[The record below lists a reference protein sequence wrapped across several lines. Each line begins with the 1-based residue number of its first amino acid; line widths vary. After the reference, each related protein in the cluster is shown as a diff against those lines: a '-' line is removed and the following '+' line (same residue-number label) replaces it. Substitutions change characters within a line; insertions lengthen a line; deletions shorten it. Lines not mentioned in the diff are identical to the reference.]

1 MSLESL
7 SLPTNCQ
14 RWRHLLLL
22 MLLLTAFGVYP
33 TRTAY
38 AQDEKPAPAAD
49 KPADNK
55 KEAEVQYPLQNRI
68 RMPADVFD
76 GAVDWLNVSGP
87 IELKDLR
94 GKIVLID
101 FWTYCCI
108 NCIHVLPDLKYLE
121 EKYPN
126 ELVVIG
132 CHSAKFDNEKETAN
146 IRDAILRYEIK
157 HPVINDANMRIWR
170 RIGVRSWPS
179 LLVIDAEGQ
188 ACLLLSGE
196 GHRETLDSVVAA
208 LVKYHRATGT
218 LDESPMQFDLERNNV
233 KPTPL
238 RFPGKVLADA
248 ENDRL
253 FVSDSNHNRIV
264 ITRLNGELLDVIG
277 SGKIGKAN
285 GSYADASFDHPQGM
299 ALVGQTLY
307 VADTENHLIRSV
319 DLEQK
324 TVSTL
329 AGTGEQARWGNRGG
343 ALKTSAISSP
353 WDLLHADGVLYI
365 AMAGPHQIWS
375 HRLGSDTIEVFSG
388 SGREDVLNGPHAAA
402 ALAQPSGLAS
412 DGKYLYVCDSEG
424 SSIRQLDLDPDGKTE
439 TIVGPSEMPRGQTLF
454 AFGDIDAVGDEA
466 RFQHPLGIAAVDGK
480 LYVADSYN
488 HKLRE
493 VDVKTRK
500 VTTWLGDGKPG
511 DQLQP
516 TAQLSEPAGL
526 AVANGQ
532 LFIADTNNHRIL
544 MADLKT
550 KAVKTLEIPKLSAPK
565 VVDSASDDTD
575 TPVEKA
581 PEQTVAANRS
591 VTLKFDLNLPDGYK
605 VNKAFPARVKI
616 TAKSDQKVIVSDQIQ
631 KRQPLDIGDGELS
644 YVLPLTG
651 QEGSA
656 NIELSLSYGY
666 CRGGESGL
674 CKLHSVRWTVPLTVA
689 KGAKENNIKLAMPIP
704 QTAPIGDANPFE
716 IK

>member
-1 MSLESL
+1 MGFASLKFSRQ
-7 SLPTNCQ
+7 Q
-14 RWRHLLLL
+14 RTIWRPLLLI
-22 MLLLTAFGVYP
+22 MLAAACSFGP
-33 TRTAY
+33 TVQFSV
-38 AQDEKPAPAAD
+38 AQDTDAPEKKPAAD
-49 KPADNK
+49 KA
-55 KEAEVQYPLQNRI
+55 AEVEYPLQNRI

-121 EKYPN
+121 EKYDK

-132 CHSAKFDNEKETAN
+132 CHSAKFDNEKETEN

-188 ACLLLSGE
+188 ACLLMSGE
-196 GHRETLDSVVAA
+196 GHRETLDTVIGA

-218 LDESPMQFDLERNNV
+218 LDETPMRFNLEQNDT

-253 FVSDSNHNRIV
+253 FISDSNHNRIV
-264 ITRLNGELLDVIG
+264 VTRLNGELLDTIG
-277 SGKIGKAN
+277 SGQIGETN
-285 GSYADASFDHPQGM
+285 GTYAEATFDHPQGM

-307 VADTENHLIRSV
+307 VADTENHLIRTV
-319 DLEQK
+319 DLETK

-343 ALKTSAISSP
+343 KLKTSAISSP

-375 HRLGSDTIEVFSG
+375 HKLGSDSIGVFSG
-388 SGREDVLNGPHAAA
+388 SGREDVLNGPHASA

-454 AFGDIDAVGDEA
+454 EFGDVDGTADEA
-466 RFQHPLGIAAVDGK
+466 RFQHPLGIAFVAGK

-488 HKLRE
+488 HKLRQ
-493 VDVKTRK
+493 VDIKTRK

-511 DQLQP
+511 DKLEP

-532 LFIADTNNHRIL
+532 LYIADTNNHRIL
-544 MADLKT
+544 VADLKT
-550 KAVKTLEIPKLSAPK
+550 KAVKPLAIPNLTAPK
-565 VVDSASDDTD
+565 VAETEDDLAD
-575 TPVEKA
+575 TPAEKV
-581 PEQTVAANRS
+581 PTQTVAANRS
-591 VTLKFDLNLPDGYK
+591 ATFTFSLNLPEGYK
-605 VNKAFPARVKI
+605 VNKLFPARVKVS
-616 TAKSDQKVIVSDQIQ
+616 TKSDQTVVAADQLG
-631 KRQPLDIGDGELS
+631 KRQPLNIADDELS
-644 YVLPLTG
+644 FTLPLTG
-651 QEGSA
+651 QEGSTTV
-656 NIELSLSYGY
+656 ELSVNYGY

-674 CKLHSVRWTVPLTVA
+674 CKLHTVRWSIPLTVA
-689 KGAKENNIKLAMPIP
+689 KSAKESKIQLALPIP
-704 QTAPIGDANPFE
+704 KTAAVDDSNPFE

>member
-7 SLPTNCQ
+7 SSPQ
-14 RWRHLLLL
+14 YRRWSTRLLL
-22 MLLLTAFGVYP
+22 MTLFAMAFSIHSTP
-33 TRTAY
+33 SAY
-38 AQDEKPAPAAD
+38 AQDDDPAPVAD
-49 KPADNK
+49 KPDKTKK
-55 KEAEVQYPLQNRI
+55 KEIEYPLQNRI

-121 EKYPN
+121 EKYEN

-179 LLVIDAEGQ
+179 LLLIDAEGQ

-196 GHRETLDSVVAA
+196 GHRETLDTVIGA

-218 LDESPMQFDLERNNV
+218 LDESPMRFDLEQNDT
-233 KPTPL
+233 KPTSL

-248 ENDRL
+248 DNDRL
-253 FVSDSNHNRIV
+253 FISDSNHNRIV
-264 ITRLNGELLDVIG
+264 ITRLDGELLDVIG
-277 SGKIGKAN
+277 SGKIGEAD
-285 GSYADASFDHPQGM
+285 GSYDEASFDHPQGM
-299 ALVGQTLY
+299 ALVDQTLY
-307 VADTENHLIRSV
+307 VADTENHLIRTV
-319 DLEQK
+319 DLQRK

-329 AGTGEQARWGNRGG
+329 AGTGKQARWGNRGG
-343 ALKTSAISSP
+343 KLKTSAISSP
-353 WDLLHADGVLYI
+353 WDLLHFDGVLYI

-375 HRLGSDTIEVFSG
+375 HKLGSDSIGVFSG
-388 SGREDVLNGPHAAA
+388 SGREDVLNGPHASA
-402 ALAQPSGLAS
+402 ALAQPSGLAT

-454 AFGDIDAVGDEA
+454 AFGDIDGKADEA
-466 RFQHPLGIAAVDGK
+466 RFQHPLGIAHIDGK

-493 VDVKTRK
+493 VDIKTRE
-500 VTTWLGDGKPG
+500 VTTWLGDGTPG
-511 DQLQP
+511 DQLEP
-516 TAQLSEPAGL
+516 AARVSEPAGL
-526 AVANGQ
+526 AIANGQ
-532 LFIADTNNHRIL
+532 LYIADTNNHRIL
-544 MADLKT
+544 VADLKT
-550 KAVKTLEIPKLSAPK
+550 KAVKPLDIPKLSPPK
-565 VVDSASDDTD
+565 IADTASDDSD
-575 TPVEKA
+575 TPLEEA

-591 VTLKFDLNLPDGYK
+591 VTLKFKLNLPEGYK
-605 VNKAFPARVKI
+605 VNKQFPARVKI
-616 TAKSDQKVIVSDQIQ
+616 AAKPDQTVIVSNQLD
-631 KRQPLDIGDGELS
+631 KRQPLDIADGELT
-644 YVLPLTG
+644 YALPLTG
-651 QEGSA
+651 KEGSTTA
-656 NIELSLSYGY
+656 ELSLNYGY
-666 CRGGESGL
+666 CRDGKSGL
-674 CKLHSVRWTVPLTVA
+674 CKLHSVRWTIPLTVA
-689 KGAKENNIKLAMPIP
+689 KNAKESQINLAMPIP
-704 QTAPIGDANPFE
+704 KTAPIGEANPFKIE
-716 IK
+716 